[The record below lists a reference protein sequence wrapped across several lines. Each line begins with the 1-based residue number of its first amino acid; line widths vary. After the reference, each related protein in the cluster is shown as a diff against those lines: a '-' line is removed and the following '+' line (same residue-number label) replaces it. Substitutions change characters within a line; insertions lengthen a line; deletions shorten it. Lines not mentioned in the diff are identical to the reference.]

1 MEYSHIYHLENLKTL
16 KTDKHDIPVKDYPIC
31 DNKAL
36 IENIKNYDCKSSI
49 EPYVCNK
56 EMYSIVKAYYF
67 LNKEETEKTHYEH
80 GEVYEIV
87 CISIFKFDKET
98 LEPERIYWK

>member
-16 KTDKHDIPVKDYPIC
+16 KTDKLDKPVKDYPIC

-56 EMYSIVKAYYF
+56 QMYSIVKAFYF
-67 LNKEETEKTHYEH
+67 LKKDKKDETNSNAF
-80 GEVYEIV
+80 VP
-87 CISIFKFDKET
+87 D
-98 LEPERIYWK
+98 